1 MEVIVR
7 FRHEGEEGAVYLHE
21 LEDDIRA
28 GRIPPTAELQYA
40 PWTGERFLPM
50 GSIEHLSE
58 VFDAPGARFALHLRM
73 GPWPWLSTLVTL
85 VVLASGV
92 LQLAV
97 VVLGGRMGAWGH
109 SLSGWF
115 SSSVTGF
122 DPLVLDAMWLSPWTS
137 QLVHGGPGHLFPN
150 LAVLGYA
157 GFRVERAIGTGGYA
171 VVAAASVL
179 SGSLAVALLEP
190 LPVMGSS
197 LLGYGLFGALLA
209 IGFRFGDSIP
219 EHYRR
224 FYGYGN
230 LTLFAFLFISGL
242 GLENASHTG
251 HAGSLVAGFLCG
263 MVLSTETMAA
273 KAVAR
278 SARRRNLAVAAA
290 ICVVPVSFAPLARHN
305 PSLVFRDA
313 ERVENAQA
321 GVSLVLPR
329 RLLSNEG
336 RLRGLSAWSTSVV
349 SREAVFCGLERVSES
364 GVPEEDRFL
373 ANWSVK
379 GLGLGFNTQPVE
391 PLGPGW
397 VARGARLPAPRGG
410 RPVQVVEQQLQRGEW
425 VLRLGY
431 LVEEQPDGS
440 VGGRAGM
447 FERVIRTVEVSEP
460 PKLVEARTA
469 WKQSPDAVLRGVAY
483 ARQLGR
489 MGRVLDGDAVLRGY
503 LDGSQNE
510 RASAARLEFWARY
523 SDSLPQE
530 VAAWAEALSVEDAS
544 SARLVGQVRYHLAL
558 GDCEVSETALSELE
572 GRANAAAESPALR
585 LLHQESCVSADTN
598 GPPG

>member
-1 MEVIVR
+1 LEVIVR

-28 GRIPPTAELQYA
+28 GRIPPTAEIQYG

-50 GSIEHLSE
+50 GSVEALSE

-73 GPWPWLSTLVTL
+73 GPWPWLSTLVTM

-97 VVLGGRMGAWGH
+97 VMWGGRMGELGL
-109 SLSGWF
+109 SLSSWF
-115 SSSVTGF
+115 SSAVTGF

-157 GFRVERAIGTGGYA
+157 GFRVERAIGAGGYA

-251 HAGSLVAGFLCG
+251 HAGALVAGFLCG
-263 MVLSTETMAA
+263 MGLSTETVSP
-273 KAVAR
+273 KSRAR
-278 SARRRNLAVAAA
+278 SARRRNLGVAAA
-290 ICVVPVSFAPLARHN
+290 ICVLPVVFGPLARHN
-305 PSLVFRDA
+305 PALVFRGA
-313 ERVENAQA
+313 ERVEIAQA
-321 GVSLVLPR
+321 GVSLVLPG
-329 RLLSNEG
+329 RLLSHEG
-336 RLRGLSAWSTSVV
+336 RLRGLSAWSTSTI
-349 SREAVFCGLERVSES
+349 SGEAVFCGLERVL
-364 GVPEEDRFL
+364 PDEEVDQDRFV
-373 ANWSVK
+373 ASWSVDGMGGVLSK
-379 GLGLGFNTQPVE
+379 EPVE
-391 PLGPGW
+391 PVGPGW
-397 VARGARLPAPRGG
+397 VARGVRLPAPSGG
-410 RPVQVVEQQLQRGEW
+410 SPVKVVEQQLLRGEW

-431 LVEEQPDGS
+431 LVEEQPDGG
-440 VGGRAGM
+440 VGSRAEM
-447 FERVIRTVEVSEP
+447 FEQVIRTVEVSEP
-460 PKLVEARTA
+460 PKLVASRTA
-469 WKQSPDAVLRGVAY
+469 WKKAPDAVLKGVAY

-489 MGRVLDGDAVLRGY
+489 MGRLMDADEVIVAY
-503 LDGSQNE
+503 LDGPQKE
-510 RASAARLEFWARY
+510 RAAAARLEFWARY
-523 SDSLPQE
+523 SNALPQK
-530 VAAWAEALSVEDAS
+530 VAQWAQGLSVEEAS
-544 SARLVGQVRYHLAL
+544 SARLVGQVRFYLAA
-558 GDCEVSETALSELE
+558 GDCGSGKISLEELE
-572 GRANAAAESPALR
+572 GRANAIAESSALR
-585 LLHQESCVSADTN
+585 VLYEDHCGSPDTSAL
-598 GPPG
+598 PG